1 MRRSSFD
8 TSSVIVTACMY
19 GKLNQK
25 TCLESMRV
33 LPCWKKRSNPW
44 NSSLKLLLKYCRLHC
59 ASTYLSAHR
68 LKYSSCPST
77 SQLALCSLS
86 SVFFSFLPA
95 LLNLLP
101 LLFSR
106 QPLFPLPQKSL
117 LQIHPFPSSRR
128 KRRLLSPPLHLTWS
142 GRNMCSICS

>member
-19 GKLNQK
+19 GNLNQK

-77 SQLALCSLS
+77 SQLAFCSLPFAF
-86 SVFFSFLPA
+86 FFSLLVLP
-95 LLNLLP
+95 NLLHHLF
-101 LLFSR
+101 LL
-106 QPLFPLPQKSL
+106 QPHFLLPQKS
-117 LQIHPFPSSRR
+117 
-128 KRRLLSPPLHLTWS
+128 
-142 GRNMCSICS
+142 